1 MVTLTID
8 KKTVTVPEG
17 STILDA
23 ARQAD
28 IMIPTLCYL
37 RDVNEVA
44 SCRICAVEVEGVD
57 KLATACNTLAEN
69 GMVVHTNTQRVRVTR
84 KTNVELI
91 LSQHV
96 DHCVTCVR
104 SGNCTLQ
111 TLSKDMNIQHV
122 PFSQNAARR
131 PWDPTLPILRDS
143 TKCIKCLR
151 CVSICDRVQSLN
163 VWEVTGSGAH
173 TTIRVRGGLRMDEV
187 NCSLCGQCV
196 THCPVGALRER
207 DDTEKVFAALA
218 DPNKT
223 VVFQVAPAV
232 RAAWA
237 DSLGLPPELATE
249 KRMVAAIRALGADY
263 VFDTSFSA
271 DLTIMEESSEFIQRL
286 TNPGEYPMPMFTSCC
301 PGWVRFLKLEFPEMV
316 PHLSTAKSPQQMFG
330 AVTKS
335 YFAEKIGVDPE
346 DICCVSIMPCTAK
359 KYESSVREV
368 NDAAFRDVDIVLT
381 TRELVRMLRAFQVNV
396 RALPEEDF
404 DTTMGARTGAGLIFG
419 AAGGVMEAALRTA
432 HYFITG
438 QNPDPDAFR
447 DVRGSGGWRD
457 ASFDIDG
464 TTVRLAV
471 ISGLNNARELIH
483 AIKSGRVQYDF
494 VEVMSCPGG
503 CAGGGGQPI
512 RDGQELAGERGA
524 KLYDLD
530 AANPLR
536 FSHENPEIQTLYQE
550 YLEKPL
556 SPKAHHLLHSDK
568 GEWTL

>member
-187 NCSLCGQCV
+187 NCSLCGQCI

-447 DVRGSGGWRD
+447 DVRGSDGWRD

-536 FSHENPEIQTLYQE
+536 FSHENPEIQKLYQE

-556 SPKAHHLLHSDK
+556 SPKAYHLLHSDK

>member
-187 NCSLCGQCV
+187 NCSLCGQCI

-223 VVFQVAPAV
+223 VVLQVAPAV
-232 RAAWA
+232 RDAWA

-447 DVRGSGGWRD
+447 DVRGSDGWRD

-536 FSHENPEIQTLYQE
+536 FSHENPEIQKLYQE

>member
-122 PFSQNAARR
+122 PFTQNAARR
-131 PWDPTLPILRDS
+131 PWDPALPILRDS

-187 NCSLCGQCV
+187 NCSLCGQCI

-207 DDTEKVFAALA
+207 DDTEKAFAALA

-286 TNPGEYPMPMFTSCC
+286 TNPGQYPMPMFTSCC

-483 AIKSGRVQYDF
+483 AIKSGRVHYDF

>member
-187 NCSLCGQCV
+187 NCSLCGQCI

>member
-187 NCSLCGQCV
+187 NCSLCGQCI

-447 DVRGSGGWRD
+447 DVRGSDGWRD

-512 RDGQELAGERGA
+512 RDGQELAGERGS

-536 FSHENPEIQTLYQE
+536 FSHENPEIQKLYQE

>member
-187 NCSLCGQCV
+187 NCSLCGQCI

-536 FSHENPEIQTLYQE
+536 FSHENPEIQKLYQE

>member
-173 TTIRVRGGLRMDEV
+173 TAIRVRGGLRMDEV

-218 DPNKT
+218 DPQKT

-286 TNPGEYPMPMFTSCC
+286 TNPGQYPMPMFTSCC

-447 DVRGSGGWRD
+447 DVRGSDGWRD

-483 AIKSGRVQYDF
+483 AIKSGRVRYDF

-512 RDGQELAGERGA
+512 RDGQELAGARGA
-524 KLYDLD
+524 LLYDLD

>member
-187 NCSLCGQCV
+187 NCSLCGQCI

-447 DVRGSGGWRD
+447 DVRGSDGWRD

-536 FSHENPEIQTLYQE
+536 FSHENPEIQKLYQE

>member
-187 NCSLCGQCV
+187 NCSLCGQCI

-483 AIKSGRVQYDF
+483 AIKSGRIQYDF

>member
-8 KKTVTVPEG
+8 KKTVTVPEV

-28 IMIPTLCYL
+28 IMIPTLFYL

-187 NCSLCGQCV
+187 NCSLCGQCI

-447 DVRGSGGWRD
+447 DVRGSDGWRD

-536 FSHENPEIQTLYQE
+536 FSHENPEIQKLYQE

>member
-187 NCSLCGQCV
+187 NCSLCGLCI

-536 FSHENPEIQTLYQE
+536 FSHENPEIQKLYQE

>member
-151 CVSICDRVQSLN
+151 YVSICDRVQSLN

-187 NCSLCGQCV
+187 NCSLCGQCI

-447 DVRGSGGWRD
+447 DFRGSDGWRD

-536 FSHENPEIQTLYQE
+536 FSHENPEIQKLYQE

>member
-8 KKTVTVPEG
+8 KKTVTVPDG

-111 TLSKDMNIQHV
+111 TLSKDMNIQDV
-122 PFSQNAARR
+122 PFSQSAARR

-151 CVSICDRVQSLN
+151 CVSICDRVQSLH
-163 VWEVTGSGAH
+163 VWEVTGSGSH
-173 TTIRVRGGLRMDEV
+173 TNIRVRGGLRMDEV
-187 NCSLCGQCV
+187 NCSLCGQCI

-218 DPNKT
+218 DPQKT

-237 DSLGLPPELATE
+237 DSLGLPPKLATE

-286 TNPGEYPMPMFTSCC
+286 TNPGQYPMPMFTSCC
-301 PGWVRFLKLEFPEMV
+301 PGWVRFLKLEYPDMV

-368 NDAAFRDVDIVLT
+368 NDAAFRDVDTVLT

-404 DTTMGARTGAGLIFG
+404 DTTMGTRTGAGLIFG

-432 HYFITG
+432 HYLITG

-447 DVRGSGGWRD
+447 EVRGSGGWRD
-457 ASFDIDG
+457 ATFEIDG

-471 ISGLNNARELIH
+471 ISGLGNARELIH
-483 AIKSGRVQYDF
+483 AIQSGRVQYDF

-512 RDGQELAGERGA
+512 RDGLELAGPRSSQ
-524 KLYDLD
+524 LYDLD

-568 GEWTL
+568 SEWTL

>member
-122 PFSQNAARR
+122 PFTQNAARR
-131 PWDPTLPILRDS
+131 PWDPALPILRDS

-207 DDTEKVFAALA
+207 DDTEKAFAALA

-286 TNPGEYPMPMFTSCC
+286 TNPGQYPMPMFTSCC

-483 AIKSGRVQYDF
+483 AIKSGRVHYDF

-556 SPKAHHLLHSDK
+556 SSKAHHLLHSDK

>member
-187 NCSLCGQCV
+187 NCSLCGQCI

-346 DICCVSIMPCTAK
+346 DICCVSIMPCTDK

-447 DVRGSGGWRD
+447 DVRGSDGWRD

-536 FSHENPEIQTLYQE
+536 FSHENPEIQKLYQE

>member
-122 PFSQNAARR
+122 PFTQNAARR
-131 PWDPTLPILRDS
+131 PWDPALPILRDS

-173 TTIRVRGGLRMDEV
+173 TAIRVRGGLRMDEV
-187 NCSLCGQCV
+187 NCSLCGQCI

-483 AIKSGRVQYDF
+483 AIKSGRVHYDF

>member
-187 NCSLCGQCV
+187 NCSLCGQCI

-286 TNPGEYPMPMFTSCC
+286 TNPGQYPMPMFTSCC

-447 DVRGSGGWRD
+447 DVRGSDGWRD

-536 FSHENPEIQTLYQE
+536 FSHENPEIQKLYQE

>member
-218 DPNKT
+218 DPQKT

>member
-187 NCSLCGQCV
+187 NCSLCGQCI

-381 TRELVRMLRAFQVNV
+381 TRELVRMLRVFQVNV

-447 DVRGSGGWRD
+447 DVRGSDGWRD

-536 FSHENPEIQTLYQE
+536 FSHENPEIQKLYQE

>member
-187 NCSLCGQCV
+187 NCSLCGQCI

-447 DVRGSGGWRD
+447 DVRGS
-457 ASFDIDG
+457 DG
-464 TTVRLAV
+464 
-471 ISGLNNARELIH
+471 
-483 AIKSGRVQYDF
+483 
-494 VEVMSCPGG
+494 
-503 CAGGGGQPI
+503 
-512 RDGQELAGERGA
+512 
-524 KLYDLD
+524 
-530 AANPLR
+530 
-536 FSHENPEIQTLYQE
+536 
-550 YLEKPL
+550 
-556 SPKAHHLLHSDK
+556 
-568 GEWTL
+568 

>member
-187 NCSLCGQCV
+187 NCSLCGQCI

-286 TNPGEYPMPMFTSCC
+286 TNPGQYPMPMFTSCC

-536 FSHENPEIQTLYQE
+536 FSHENPEIQKLYQE

>member
-173 TTIRVRGGLRMDEV
+173 TAIRVRGGLRMDEV
-187 NCSLCGQCV
+187 NCSLCGQCI

-207 DDTEKVFAALA
+207 DDTEKAFAALA
-218 DPNKT
+218 DPQKT

-447 DVRGSGGWRD
+447 DVRGSDGWRD

-483 AIKSGRVQYDF
+483 AIKSGRVRYDF

-512 RDGQELAGERGA
+512 RDGQELAGARGA
-524 KLYDLD
+524 LLYDLD